1 MTINIF
7 RKSHSYLKR
16 WPKLQKAIELTIK
29 TIFVLLIPLIFS
41 IISILIWIFV
51 FYRQNIHLDNGMET
65 IIIDAWIPMFGIL
78 YSLLMAIVLTTV
90 WNEYKAMRLAVK
102 KWDTDTFMN
111 LRDEEMSPLVLAMVL
126 VFLLA
131 LLLAFMVLH
140 YPTQLYGAILVGST
154 TYLLS
159 LILFVIIEI
168 DNPCSGFWFI
178 KSIPEAWLT
187 INPKVWREKRSAE
200 AKKQF
205 NESWHEITSNK

>member
-1 MTINIF
+1 MKINIF

-41 IISILIWIFV
+41 AISILIWTFV
-51 FYRQNIHLDNGMET
+51 FYKQNIHLDNGMET
-65 IIIDAWIPMFGIL
+65 IVIDAWIPMFGIL

-126 VFLLA
+126 VFSLA
-131 LLLAFMVLH
+131 LLLAFMVLN

-159 LILFVIIEI
+159 LILFVVVEI

-178 KSIPEAWLT
+178 KSIPEQWLT
-187 INPKVWREKRSAE
+187 INPKVWREKRSTE
-200 AKKQF
+200 ARKKF
-205 NESWHEITSNK
+205 DENWSKIKS